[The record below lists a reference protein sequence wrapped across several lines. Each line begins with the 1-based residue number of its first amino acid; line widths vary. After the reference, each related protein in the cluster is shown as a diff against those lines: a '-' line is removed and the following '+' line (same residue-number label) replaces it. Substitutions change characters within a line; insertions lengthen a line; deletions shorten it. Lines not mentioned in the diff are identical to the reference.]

1 MPNRLRALLFVMLAL
16 EEVEEVGYTVV
27 VVGQRKMM
35 AGGFSRWGGDT
46 PQYCNTLQHAALHS
60 KTQ

>member
-1 MPNRLRALLFVMLAL
+1 MLAL
-16 EEVEEVGYTVV
+16 EEVEEVRYTVV
-27 VVGQRKMM
+27 VVGQRKTM

-46 PQYCNTLQHAALHS
+46 PQDCNTLQHAALHS